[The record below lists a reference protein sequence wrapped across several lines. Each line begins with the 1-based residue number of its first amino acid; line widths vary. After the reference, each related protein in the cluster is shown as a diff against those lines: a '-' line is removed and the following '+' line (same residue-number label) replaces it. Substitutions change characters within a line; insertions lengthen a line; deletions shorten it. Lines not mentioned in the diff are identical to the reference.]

1 MTTMTLTFDDQSQDF
16 VEALKTIASNVKGVT
31 MEITQTETIEEVLG
45 SLRTAIRDI
54 RSGDMMKDAVSSDDF
69 LREFANG

>member
-31 MEITQTETIEEVLG
+31 MEITQTETKEEVMG

-54 RSGDMMKDAVSSDDF
+54 RSGEMMKDAVSSDDF
-69 LREFANG
+69 FREFANG